1 MKKRDK
7 LFTKLGI
14 EVDCNIIGFME
25 GIFGKKIIIYT
36 TSNNESELLASYYEL
51 KDKKIVLNEI
61 QSDEEWNNIEK
72 QFKEMENKLKGG
84 NIGE

>member
-25 GIFGKKIIIYT
+25 GIYGKKIVIYT
-36 TSNNESELLASYYEL
+36 TSDNESELLASYYKL
-51 KDKKIVLNEI
+51 KDEKVVLSEI
-61 QSDEEWNNIEK
+61 QSDEEWDNIEK
-72 QFKEMENKLKGG
+72 QFKEIENKLKKG
-84 NIGE
+84 NINE